1 MSLSINNPP
10 FANVDTSSLSG
21 QLPAALKVD
30 IQPKPQ
36 TTHSNVHPAAVRNE
50 TGELM
55 VSAGALA
62 KVLDML
68 EQFFKSMREMFLG
81 KNVTPDAL
89 PVLNNLP
96 KVKPDTGKLPVKPD
110 AADQPIKPAPDKPA
124 VKPGT
129 TDQPVKPDTGKLPV
143 KPDAPKPLGPVVP
156 AVPKPAVEV
165 TNDAKANIQVNV
177 NVSHCHCPGDER
189 MPRVTPD
196 VRVGPNPGVRPTPQ
210 PGVEPGVRPTP
221 KPNVP
226 PIPKSEV
233 TPRPAPDA
241 VPDTKPEVRSDKP
254 VPDLTSPGPAENR
267 FDSRHWRFNT
277 PSSFRS

>member
-1 MSLSINNPP
+1 MSLSINNSP

-21 QLPAALKVD
+21 KLPAALKVD

-68 EQFFKSMREMFLG
+68 EQFFKTMREMFLG

-96 KVKPDTGKLPVKPD
+96 KVKPDTGKLS
-110 AADQPIKPAPDKPA
+110 
-124 VKPGT
+124 
-129 TDQPVKPDTGKLPV
+129 V
-143 KPDAPKPLGPVVP
+143 KPDAPKPLGLVVP

-189 MPRVTPD
+189 MPRVMPD

-233 TPRPAPDA
+233 TPRPAPDG
-241 VPDTKPEVRSDKP
+241 VPDTKPEVRPDKP
-254 VPDLTSPGPAENR
+254 VPDLTSLGPAENR
-267 FDSRHWRFNT
+267 FDSRYWRFNT